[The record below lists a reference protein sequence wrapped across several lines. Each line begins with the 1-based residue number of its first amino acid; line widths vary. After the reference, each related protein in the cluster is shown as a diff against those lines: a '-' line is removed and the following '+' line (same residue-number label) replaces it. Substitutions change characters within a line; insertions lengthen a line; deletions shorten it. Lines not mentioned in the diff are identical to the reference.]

1 MIKPAGHRL
10 LVKVKTTERKTSGGI
25 VIPDSVL
32 EQKQRDQVKG
42 TVAAIGETA
51 WKAFDDGNPW
61 CEIGDLILFSRYG
74 GKIVFDDDGT
84 EYRILQDEDVVAIVS
99 EGVTT

>member
-1 MIKPAGHRL
+1 MITPCGHRL
-10 LVKVKTTERKTSGGI
+10 LVKVKASERKTASGI
-25 VIPDSVL
+25 VIPDSIV
-32 EQKQRDQVKG
+32 EKNQRDQTKG
-42 TVAAIGETA
+42 TLVAIGCTA
-51 WKAFDDGNPW
+51 WKAFDDGLPW
-61 CEIGDLILFSRYG
+61 AHVGDLVLFSRYG